1 MGFTLKNYLGSVQLI
16 IIGSCTSSSS
26 SPRST
31 TAESTTKIN
40 MAAGDEAWKSA
51 KSIYDFC
58 VTDIEGNEVSLDKYK
73 GKVCL
78 IVNVASKWGFT
89 AKNYTQLQALH
100 VKLAEKGLAIL
111 AFPCNQFGSQEPGS
125 NEQIKEFAQENYGA
139 QFDLYSKIDV
149 NGNKADPLYKF
160 LKAKQKGTLG
170 DFIKWNFSKFLVNKE
185 GMPVKRY
192 SPNTEPFSIEKDI
205 EPLL

>member
-1 MGFTLKNYLGSVQLI
+1 MAWSSLVGRAKVFSRYVNSSVRSNSPAFTLKNYLGSVQLI

-31 TAESTTKIN
+31 TAESRSTTKIN

-78 IVNVASKWGFT
+78 IVNVASK
-89 AKNYTQLQALH
+89 
-100 VKLAEKGLAIL
+100 
-111 AFPCNQFGSQEPGS
+111 
-125 NEQIKEFAQENYGA
+125 
-139 QFDLYSKIDV
+139 
-149 NGNKADPLYKF
+149 
-160 LKAKQKGTLG
+160 
-170 DFIKWNFSKFLVNKE
+170 
-185 GMPVKRY
+185 
-192 SPNTEPFSIEKDI
+192 
-205 EPLL
+205 